1 MANSYTHFST
11 LIPFTSEQADYMEQ
25 VISTFDLIAAGT
37 FDEEGEHKHLAD
49 RAKEMAAFFDLD
61 DQDEMGSEM
70 GVETRYSEDGY
81 SIWSE
86 GHANPIN
93 VAKAINLTLW
103 IFVLDHVVALSWAN
117 MCDRP
122 ITDSF
127 SGGAAVISKFGFE
140 DMTSHHWAQVKRREV
155 EAQINSSAPKV

>member
-1 MANSYTHFST
+1 MANYYTHFST
-11 LIPFTSEQADYMEQ
+11 TLPLTSDQADYLEQ

-70 GVETRYSEDGY
+70 GVETSYSEDGY

-86 GHANPIN
+86 GNANPIN

-103 IFVLDHVVALSWAN
+103 IFGLDHVVALSWAN

-122 ITDSF
+122 ITNGF
-127 SGGAAVISKFGFE
+127 SGGAAVISKFGVE
-140 DMTSHHWAQVKRREV
+140 EISSHHWAQVKRREV
-155 EAQINSSAPKV
+155 EAMIANPAPKV